1 MNSIVP
7 LNPGVARNRPEPGP
21 QANPREVRARRA
33 ATRAPSVSRV
43 NGAASR

>member
-1 MNSIVP
+1 MTASVSS
-7 LNPGVARNRPEPGP
+7 NPGEARNRPEPGL

-43 NGAASR
+43 NDATSR

>member
-1 MNSIVP
+1 MTCIVS
-7 LNPGVARNRPEPGP
+7 LNPGVGRNRPEPGL

-43 NGAASR
+43 NDATSR